1 MKPSELTT
9 DTLMFI
15 YLQNERIISE
25 KYGQQKEIRE
35 ELSRR
40 LEPMKDKIR
49 RGEIDIKIEGGGED
63 EQPIQA

>member
-9 DTLMFI
+9 DTLIFI
-15 YLQNERIISE
+15 YFQNERIISE

-35 ELSRR
+35 ELGRR

-49 RGEIDIKIEGGGED
+49 RGEIEIQAEGGE
-63 EQPIQA
+63 ENNV

>member
-1 MKPSELTT
+1 MKPAEMNTES
-9 DTLMFI
+9 LMFL

-35 ELSRR
+35 ELTKR

-49 RGEIDIKIEGGGED
+49 RGEIDIRIEGGGED
-63 EQPIQA
+63 ERI

>member
-9 DTLMFI
+9 ETLMFI

-35 ELSRR
+35 ELSKR

-49 RGEIDIKIEGGGED
+49 RGEIEIGGGED
-63 EQPIQA
+63 EQS

>member
-49 RGEIDIKIEGGGED
+49 RGEIDIKVEGGNE
-63 EQPIQA
+63 

>member
-35 ELSRR
+35 ELTKR

-49 RGEIDIKIEGGGED
+49 RGEIDIKIEGGGENG
-63 EQPIQA
+63 QP

>member
-1 MKPSELTT
+1 MKASQMST

-25 KYGQQKEIRE
+25 KYGQQKDIRE
-35 ELSRR
+35 ELSKR

-49 RGEIDIKIEGGGED
+49 RGEIEICIEGGGED
-63 EQPIQA
+63 E

>member
-49 RGEIDIKIEGGGED
+49 RGEIKIGGGEN
-63 EQPIQA
+63 EQPIQE